1 MGRAIKTRRW
11 GPHKHLGLKF
21 GQLLHRY
28 QRTNRS
34 STSAYAPQGLY
45 YLFNYNQNDFKK
57 TCEIGPRDTLLGM
70 LTRRLKKRQCPV
82 FSKMLEL
89 RRNHTWTPKKPSTDD
104 KKQPK
109 SPWKHAK
116 PLLKNLFGASGHRR
130 RPILEASG
138 AKRIIQIIQK
148 QIQRP
153 SCASQK
159 TDQNTCTSSILH
171 IPRRNIP
178 RSLIPYQKHTSQPPC
193 AHGFMH

>member
-1 MGRAIKTRRW
+1 MKTPSGFQTIAW
-11 GPHKHLGLKF
+11 CPKPTNFCFASSIEAEYSQVHMPHKG
-21 GQLLHRY
+21 
-28 QRTNRS
+28 
-34 STSAYAPQGLY
+34 STVCSITTKTIR
-45 YLFNYNQNDFKK
+45 KK
-57 TCEIGPRDTLLGM
+57 TFEIGLHDTLLGM
-70 LTRRLKKRQCPV
+70 STRRLKKRQCPV

-89 RRNHTWTPKKPSTDD
+89 RRNHTWTPKKPSTHD
-104 KKQPK
+104 KKQSK

-116 PLLKNLFGASGHRR
+116 PVLKNLFGASGHGR

-171 IPRRNIP
+171 IPRRNMP